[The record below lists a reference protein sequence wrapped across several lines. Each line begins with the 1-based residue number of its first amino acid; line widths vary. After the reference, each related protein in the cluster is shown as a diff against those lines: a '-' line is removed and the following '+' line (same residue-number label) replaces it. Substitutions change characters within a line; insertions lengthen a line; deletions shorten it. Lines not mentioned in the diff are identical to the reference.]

1 MAFALSGGLL
11 MIWGR
16 WGWLAILYSLVLIC
30 IPRIY
35 LGYHYPSDVVAGA
48 LIGFPIALT
57 MGHNKIRTSL
67 SSRFLVWS
75 QCYPGAFYC
84 AFFLLTCEVAAV
96 FENTRQ
102 IVGAAWKL
110 SRNLL

>member
-1 MAFALSGGLL
+1 MRSTHLCTEK
-11 MIWGR
+11 
-16 WGWLAILYSLVLIC
+16 LAILYCLVVIC

-35 LGYHYPSDVVAGA
+35 LGYHYPSDIVAGA
-48 LIGFPIALT
+48 LIGFPIALA
-57 MGHNKIRTSL
+57 MGRNEIRTSL

-75 QCYPGAFYC
+75 QCHPGAFYC

-102 IVGAAWKL
+102 IVGAA
-110 SRNLL
+110 